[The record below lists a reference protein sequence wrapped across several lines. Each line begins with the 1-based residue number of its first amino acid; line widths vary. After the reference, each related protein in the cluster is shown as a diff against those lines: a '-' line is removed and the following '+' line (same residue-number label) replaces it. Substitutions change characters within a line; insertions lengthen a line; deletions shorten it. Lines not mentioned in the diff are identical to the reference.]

1 MGKHGETIIYV
12 NIQFIQW
19 FIIIMSSSIDQ
30 GLDSRSLLEKVEP
43 HAEVTWLRPAEI
55 WSRYLGESEEHGRNP
70 CWLMISWGVIPT
82 DIICFFFLKWWIPKT
97 KGFNT
102 KMV

>member
-1 MGKHGETIIYV
+1 MAWEKWDSTAVHMHNIQRGEEGNMGKHGETIIYV

-55 WSRYLGESEEHGRNP
+55 WSRYLARVRSMAETPVG
-70 CWLMISWGVIPT
+70 
-82 DIICFFFLKWWIPKT
+82 
-97 KGFNT
+97 
-102 KMV
+102 